1 MKSKAPFASR
11 PARKN
16 LSLALVASA
25 VSVLCAAQSAHA
37 ADAAPAASA
46 KCDPYQ
52 NYSCLDSYLGNGFW
66 ERLGNYYELEWG
78 KDGAPADDKA
88 PPGRR
93 ENFPPQAM
101 PAPPMPFTEWP
112 YGGGELLGATRTG
125 SIDSPLM
132 VALGNTSVGQWMNEK
147 GFQTYGWVNVG
158 GNVSTNDNRSGGNW
172 PAAYFYNPNTVQL
185 DQVVMYLDRFPDT
198 VQKENIDWGIR
209 FSAIYG
215 ENYRYTT
222 EFGYMSKQMLSS
234 NHNMGFDSPMIYAEW
249 FFPKI
254 AAEGTEVRVGRYI
267 AIPDIEAQL
276 APNNYMYSH
285 SMTYA
290 FDNYTNEG
298 VIAISGIDKNNFLTY
313 GVEIGTD
320 TAFYHMNQTMRNPYP
335 TTATNYNPFYSG
347 STMPV
352 DPGAVPSL
360 VLSWRW
366 QSDDAKDDISVTA
379 NGINKAKWGYN
390 NQQWIG
396 FTYYHAFNDKWH
408 LAYEAYHEGERG
420 VPNQNNTSLMRGY
433 AGNGGSQW
441 TTPFASMLNG
451 PNLAQC
457 ASSTANAC
465 NSDLYATVLYINYSP
480 DHLNNFSI
488 RPEIFDDV
496 QGQRSGNAGIYKNF
510 ALGWQH
516 WFSPQ
521 IEVRPEINWM
531 NFKKNGNNI
540 GNSLANGY
548 GFNANPTF
556 GGFAG
561 GSGGKDHAMIVA
573 GDVIFHF

>member
-37 ADAAPAASA
+37 ADAAPTASA

-93 ENFPPQAM
+93 ENFPPQAQ

-222 EFGYMSKQMLSS
+222 EYGYMSKQMLSS

-254 AAEGTEVRVGRYI
+254 AAEGTEIRVGRYI

-285 SMTYA
+285 SMTYG

-320 TAFYHMNQTMRNPYP
+320 TAFYHMNQTLNNPYP
-335 TTATNYNPFYSG
+335 GSQNPFYQG
-347 STMPV
+347 RTMPV

-360 VLSWRW
+360 VASWRW
-366 QSDDAKDDISVTA
+366 QSDDAKDDISVTV
-379 NGINKAKWGYN
+379 NGWNHAKWGYN
-390 NQQWIG
+390 NQQWAG
-396 FTYYHAFNDKWH
+396 FTYYHVFNDKWH

-420 VPNQNNTSLMRGY
+420 VPNQNNTSLMSGY

-451 PNLAQC
+451 PNFAQC

-465 NSDLYATVLYINYSP
+465 NSNLYATVLYINYSP

-521 IEVRPEINWM
+521 LEVRPEINWM
-531 NFKKNGNNI
+531 NFSKNSNNH
-540 GNSLANGY
+540 GLGLAQGY
-548 GFNANPTF
+548 GFNANSTF
-556 GGFAG
+556 GGLAG